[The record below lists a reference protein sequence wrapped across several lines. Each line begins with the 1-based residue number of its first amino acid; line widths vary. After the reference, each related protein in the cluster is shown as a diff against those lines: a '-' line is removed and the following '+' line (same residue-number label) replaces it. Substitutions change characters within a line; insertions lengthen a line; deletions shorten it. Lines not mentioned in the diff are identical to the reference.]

1 MEVGLLPIQP
11 QALPLVSQG
20 AVLLRAA
27 TLLLAGPLSGD
38 RRELWSLDPT
48 PPSVLQF

>member
-11 QALPLVSQG
+11 QALPLVG
-20 AVLLRAA
+20 AVLSRAA